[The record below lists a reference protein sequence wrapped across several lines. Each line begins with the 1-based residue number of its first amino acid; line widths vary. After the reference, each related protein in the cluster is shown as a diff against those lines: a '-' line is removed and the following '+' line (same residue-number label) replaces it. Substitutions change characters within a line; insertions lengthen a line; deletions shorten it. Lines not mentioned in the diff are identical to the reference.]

1 MTKKIN
7 HKQFRILVVDDSPAT
22 LEVIQRNL
30 SGEGYQ
36 VFTCTNVND
45 AVNFLSENLIDLIIT
60 DFKMPQISGLDLVR
74 HVRENLYDAVIIMN
88 KIVKIMILLG

>member
-1 MTKKIN
+1 MAKKIN
-7 HKQFRILVVDDSPAT
+7 HKQFKILIVDDSPAT

-45 AVNFLSENLIDLIIT
+45 AINFLAENTI
-60 DFKMPQISGLDLVR
+60 F
-74 HVRENLYDAVIIMN
+74 AVVN
-88 KIVKIMILLG
+88 TIVYY